1 MLRRGFLIAAGV
13 ALTGC
18 LESVFRFGSSATL
31 SLEPVDPIEHYPVSA
46 DELEPRERTALEAA
60 VESGEYTVYG
70 ADPRPPFHRFEY
82 VKYEDA
88 YYRVETDERE
98 SRSMNRYVLRAQR
111 VNASEGVDAVEPD
124 VYGDDR
130 DTVVR
135 AYQRRLM
142 SEPSVRD
149 FIPVRSP
156 ANETALLPE
165 PEHPYVIGGDGT
177 VYRLRVED
185 REVNERAYAVTTEH
199 VADNDTAFLRHLDAD
214 KIATVRD
221 DKLTEKQRE
230 VLNTAIEE
238 DRYTAPPDAEPRSEL
253 VDIFQRRGEFDV
265 PSNYDGVV
273 KYNGEYYG
281 WDSYYPHD

>member
-1 MLRRGFLIAAGV
+1 MEV
-13 ALTGC
+13 
-18 LESVFRFGSSATL
+18 
-31 SLEPVDPIEHYPVSA
+31 
-46 DELEPRERTALEAA
+46 A

-70 ADPRPPFHRFEY
+70 ADPRPPFDRFDY
-82 VKYEDA
+82 VKYDDA
-88 YYRVETDERE
+88 YYRVETEEAE
-98 SRSMNRYVLRAQR
+98 SGTSMRHVLRAER
-111 VNASEGVDAVEPD
+111 VNASEDVNAVEPG

-130 DTVVR
+130 ETVVR

-165 PEHPYVIGGDGT
+165 PEHPYVGVRNGT
-177 VYRLRVED
+177 VYRLRVKE
-185 REVNERAYAVTTEH
+185 REVDETGYAVTSER
-199 VADNDTAFLRHLDAD
+199 VADNDTAFLRHLDAE

-221 DKLTEKQRE
+221 DDLSEKQRE

-238 DRYTAPPDAEPRSEL
+238 DRYTAPSDGSEPRSEL